1 MLSERLAAGAG
12 DARGRRADHRQ
23 TEDLDM
29 AEAENEEDRG
39 LLDDDDGGGANENA
53 ALFLVGTMWI
63 IDNRGRRKVC
73 TEGTPRLA
81 ANTLGCL
88 LFSLRTIPYLL

>member
-1 MLSERLAAGAG
+1 MTHIDTTALLPS
-12 DARGRRADHRQ
+12 RA
-23 TEDLDM
+23 M

-63 IDNRGRRKVC
+63 IDNRGRRKVS
-73 TEGTPRLA
+73 EAKAKRSEHIHA
-81 ANTLGCL
+81 
-88 LFSLRTIPYLL
+88 FSADHSL